1 MEYKDGSIYLFI
13 VNTSTVAM
21 RKTVTKAYKFYNET
35 FSSVALTSKTDI
47 SAHLPVLTTAD
58 LPLM

>member
-1 MEYKDGSIYLFI
+1 
-13 VNTSTVAM
+13 M